1 MVRVLDSQA
10 LVLPANKNGREQV
23 AAHEEEQEEQVQVLV
38 AVRVKDAQANK
49 ADGADDGEEDC
60 EAIQNLLANGG
71 VGYEAALVAEPAVG
85 EEGEVEED
93 GGEDAAGDEE
103 GLEVV
108 GADVADVGDALGRR
122 HGGVDCAVGVDDPV
136 EEHAEEHA
144 EPHETRYDGED
155 PV

>member
-1 MVRVLDSQA
+1 MVRVLDAQA
-10 LVLPANKNGREQV
+10 LVLPANEDGREQV
-23 AAHEEEQEEQVQVLV
+23 AAHEEEQKEQVEVLV
-38 AVRVKDAQANK
+38 AVGVKDAETDE

-60 EAIQNLLANGG
+60 EAVENLLADGG
-71 VGYEAALVAEPAVG
+71 VGHEAALVAEPAVG
-85 EEGEVEED
+85 KEGEVEED

-108 GADVADVGDALGRR
+108 GADVADVGDGLGRR

-144 EPHETRYDGED
+144 EPDEARYDGED